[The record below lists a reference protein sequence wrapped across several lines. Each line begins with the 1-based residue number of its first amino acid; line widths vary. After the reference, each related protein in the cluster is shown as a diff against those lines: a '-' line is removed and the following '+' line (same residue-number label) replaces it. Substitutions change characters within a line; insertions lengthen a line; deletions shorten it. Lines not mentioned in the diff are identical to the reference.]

1 MAKVDALGLMIQ
13 LSDPTFVLTALM
25 LIDMLSI
32 MKPLTLW
39 LQSSPAAIDITQLP
53 VIVGNVV
60 DKLNYIAGV
69 DDNLRA
75 KFTQREIAKL
85 HFNKSQFE
93 GKCAIISKAI
103 ESLPAAA
110 RLRNNS
116 QKQNLDQQFDE
127 FQISVQQP
135 FVREIAQEISRKICL
150 DPVTAALR
158 CLDVRHFPGHKTDL
172 VNYGEAEMKILCDH
186 FGEAMEAAHP
196 KTLIRNRC
204 DPKINKVA
212 AIEEYEIYKTCAYE
226 INSERSRCIK
236 QEIRTMKRSLSAT
249 LTVASNKQK
258 IISLKQKISE
268 QEALIDKMPLS
279 EMYQKLC
286 ESGRAFLFPNMLVL
300 LEVAIL
306 CPVGNATVERLF
318 SFMKLVKTRL
328 RNSLGDSSLDSLL
341 RIKMECKEKLEDEDL
356 EVLVDMFKDYVRE
369 LTKSGVIR
377 VEI

>member
-93 GKCAIISKAI
+93 GKCAIILKAI

-158 CLDVRHFPGHKTDL
+158 CLDVRHFSGHKTDL

-226 INSERSRCIK
+226 INSERSRCI
-236 QEIRTMKRSLSAT
+236 
-249 LTVASNKQK
+249 
-258 IISLKQKISE
+258 
-268 QEALIDKMPLS
+268 
-279 EMYQKLC
+279 
-286 ESGRAFLFPNMLVL
+286 
-300 LEVAIL
+300 
-306 CPVGNATVERLF
+306 
-318 SFMKLVKTRL
+318 
-328 RNSLGDSSLDSLL
+328 
-341 RIKMECKEKLEDEDL
+341 
-356 EVLVDMFKDYVRE
+356 
-369 LTKSGVIR
+369 
-377 VEI
+377 

>member
-13 LSDPTFVLTALM
+13 LSDTTFVLTALM

-60 DKLNYIAGV
+60 DKLNYVAGV

-103 ESLPAAA
+103 KSLPAAA

-116 QKQNLDQQFDE
+116 QKQNLDQQFDK
-127 FQISVQQP
+127 FHISVQQP
-135 FVREIAQEISRKICL
+135 FVCEIAQEISRKICL

-158 CLDVRHFPGHKTDL
+158 CLDVRHFPGRKTDL
-172 VNYGEAEMKILCDH
+172 VKYGEAEKKILCDH

-286 ESGRAFLFPNMLVL
+286 KSGRAFLFPNMLLL

-306 CPVGNATVERLF
+306 CPVGNVTVECF
-318 SFMKLVKTRL
+318 F
-328 RNSLGDSSLDSLL
+328 LL
-341 RIKMECKEKLEDEDL
+341 
-356 EVLVDMFKDYVRE
+356 
-369 LTKSGVIR
+369 
-377 VEI
+377 

>member
-13 LSDPTFVLTALM
+13 LSDPTFLLTALM

-39 LQSSPAAIDITQLP
+39 LQSSPAEIDVTQLP

-103 ESLPAAA
+103 ESLPAAV

-127 FQISVQQP
+127 FHISV
-135 FVREIAQEISRKICL
+135 QEISRKICL

-158 CLDVRHFPGHKTDL
+158 CLDVRHFPGHKTD
-172 VNYGEAEMKILCDH
+172 V
-186 FGEAMEAAHP
+186 
-196 KTLIRNRC
+196 
-204 DPKINKVA
+204 
-212 AIEEYEIYKTCAYE
+212 
-226 INSERSRCIK
+226 
-236 QEIRTMKRSLSAT
+236 
-249 LTVASNKQK
+249 
-258 IISLKQKISE
+258 
-268 QEALIDKMPLS
+268 
-279 EMYQKLC
+279 
-286 ESGRAFLFPNMLVL
+286 
-300 LEVAIL
+300 
-306 CPVGNATVERLF
+306 
-318 SFMKLVKTRL
+318 
-328 RNSLGDSSLDSLL
+328 
-341 RIKMECKEKLEDEDL
+341 
-356 EVLVDMFKDYVRE
+356 
-369 LTKSGVIR
+369 
-377 VEI
+377 